1 MKYNC
6 TLEFSDSGKILWVKL
21 SGNIVVAELMIHGP
35 LDKVLRA
42 AARSRPNH
50 TETEHNGQPLPKV
63 FRGEL
68 FGLAGYE
75 YLNKTEE
82 RIEEK

>member
-1 MKYNC
+1 M
-6 TLEFSDSGKILWVKL
+6 TVDIELQGKILF
-21 SGNIVVAELMIHGP
+21 ITAENKRTIAEVLVHGP
-35 LDKVLRA
+35 LESCMNN
-42 AARSRPNH
+42 AARNVPIERGRANI
-50 TETEHNGQPLPKV
+50 

-75 YLNKTEE
+75 YLNIEEE